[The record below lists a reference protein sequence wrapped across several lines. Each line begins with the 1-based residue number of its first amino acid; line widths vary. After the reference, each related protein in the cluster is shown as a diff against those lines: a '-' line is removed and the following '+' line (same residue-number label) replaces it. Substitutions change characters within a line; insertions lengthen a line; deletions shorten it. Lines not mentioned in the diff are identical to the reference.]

1 MNSKN
6 NYSKIKTIKISE
18 MKKIKA
24 AYIAAK
30 KEGTIKTYIVQPVLL
45 NF

>member
-1 MNSKN
+1 MNSQHN
-6 NYSKIKTIKISE
+6 ISKIKT
-18 MKKIKA
+18 

-30 KEGTIKTYIVQPVLL
+30 KKGTIKTYIVQPVLPNCL